1 MRIWLW
7 LRIRLW
13 LRILLRLRIWLRL
26 RVRLWVVVAITFVA
40 VVAGEGDATSDQT
53 NRAQHAER
61 RKRWLIGAQ
70 RLFGNDFAGKRML
83 RCAGNRI
90 TGKPAVFLHADQ
102 RALSLAVVIF
112 DDERGLLVAIK
123 VDEQVIARTRSR
135 EAIRAKPRRQISEL
149 IVGTTNRINVLRTAR
164 AFEMVLGD
172 GVASGVVDFKGNGAA
187 HGGSRLRFY
196 CRLH

>member
-1 MRIWLW
+1 M
-7 LRIRLW
+7 
-13 LRILLRLRIWLRL
+13 
-26 RVRLWVVVAITFVA
+26 
-40 VVAGEGDATSDQT
+40 VAGKSDTSNDQT

-112 DDERGLLVAIK
+112 DDKLGLLVAIK
-123 VDEQVIARTRSR
+123 VDEQVIARAHSR
-135 EAIRAKPRRQISEL
+135 EAFRAKPRSQISEL
-149 IVGTTNRINVLRTAR
+149 IVGATNRINVLRTAR

-172 GVASGVVDFKGNGAA
+172 GVASGVMDFKGDGAV
-187 HGGSRLRFY
+187 HGASRLGFY
-196 CRLH
+196 CWLH